1 MNVSQYNNISEGF
14 SSDTD
19 LMKAVVYNND
29 DAIKELKKQLVIA
42 QGRGEEIEEM
52 LHQAVMNAEERA
64 VKAEEKTRTAE
75 RNIEIKMLEIT
86 RKQSEEKVCKA
97 YIEALDYSEK
107 VCVHHG
113 VTTHTVV
120 LFISRGK
127 EKETKVEEKE
137 KEMEEKVVEL

>member
-19 LMKAVVYNND
+19 LMRAVVYNND

-75 RNIEIKMLEIT
+75 RNILLLESEIKMLEIT

-120 LFISRGK
+120 LFIRYFNWNSRY
-127 EKETKVEEKE
+127 
-137 KEMEEKVVEL
+137 